1 MRTIW
6 NLNVISITFSSPPHP
21 PRAQTSMSFPRSSL
35 PALSRRI
42 FNRSSQSGETNFAHS
57 YIWSQVGDANLDSR
71 NESNVRS
78 IQWWFWAHGFF
89 SIPWYLSTF
98 FYESIC
104 MCTRPPIGKQES
116 WLKLDVY
123 VLLINKRCWSF
134 RVVFPDTS
142 LNFPLKISG
151 ILFLFISIFL
161 IIFVVLPWD
170 LL

>member
-1 MRTIW
+1 MVNRTDSAYCTASLTSLRTIW
-6 NLNVISITFSSPPHP
+6 NLNVISITFASPPHP

-35 PALSRRI
+35 LALSRRI

-71 NESNVRS
+71 NESNARS

-104 MCTRPPIGKQES
+104 MCTRPPIGKQE
-116 WLKLDVY
+116 
-123 VLLINKRCWSF
+123 
-134 RVVFPDTS
+134 
-142 LNFPLKISG
+142 
-151 ILFLFISIFL
+151 ILFEAWCICFANK
-161 IIFVVLPWD
+161 
-170 LL
+170 